1 VKPAETDV
9 ARELLCKHTC
19 CHVMAATVTHAI
31 IEELLEAVLS
41 VWSMPRLYNEGQL
54 PFIAEES

>member
-1 VKPAETDV
+1 
-9 ARELLCKHTC
+9 
-19 CHVMAATVTHAI
+19 MAATVMHVT

-41 VWSMPRLYNEGQL
+41 VWSMPRLYNKGQL